1 MRSNVVLVAIPI
13 DQPIELGFHQ
23 NLRSLGSGARP
34 GSAPSPSWLQSKG
47 VTVPLAPFSQAMD
60 VSTCSSSSS
69 GVFSAGKRVFGTEL
83 HPAAATKRAV
93 ATAGPAN
100 DLMFMAST
108 ASLPAVSHRASGA
121 IGLLELLG
129 LFVCLNSYWCSDDCQ
144 CTQNNNKAASS
155 GEEFVGAGHGFGL
168 AVGSARTSSPS
179 AAVMVPRFPQ
189 MGGSAK
195 PAIPR

>member
-1 MRSNVVLVAIPI
+1 MPV
-13 DQPIELGFHQ
+13 
-23 NLRSLGSGARP
+23 
-34 GSAPSPSWLQSKG
+34 APSSHA
-47 VTVPLAPFSQAMD
+47 LA
-60 VSTCSSSSS
+60 VSNCSSRRS
-69 GVFSAGKRVFGTEL
+69 GVISEVDGGFGAEL
-83 HPAAATKRAV
+83 HPEAANKRAV
-93 ATAGPAN
+93 ATAGPAK
-100 DLMFMAST
+100 DLMFMALT

-129 LFVCLNSYWCSDDCQ
+129 LFVCLNAYWCSDDCQ
-144 CTQNNNKAASS
+144 CTQGNNKAASS

-189 MGGSAK
+189 KGGSAK